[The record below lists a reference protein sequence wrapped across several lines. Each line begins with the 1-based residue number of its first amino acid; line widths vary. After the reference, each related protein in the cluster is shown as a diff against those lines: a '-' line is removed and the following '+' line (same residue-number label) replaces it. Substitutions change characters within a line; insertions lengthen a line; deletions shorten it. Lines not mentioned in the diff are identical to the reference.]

1 MVYNVYIRLNERVN
15 RTPRKGKTMS
25 SNNNTQVNMMAL
37 QAEIAQM
44 TDAELFNRANELN
57 AHFDRMDTDAL
68 LAIEFD
74 MVMEEKMARRIRK

>member
-1 MVYNVYIRLNERVN
+1 LNERVN